1 MHGREYQDHGG
12 VAGPRGGAQ
21 PRDMRVLIPFALLL
35 AACSTPPSVVGW
47 VGSDVHLVDGTWIGT
62 ETPCAPGKD
71 GLECRVV
78 VEYALA
84 AVKDSKVTK
93 AALAALPST
102 FVLASGETRMGH
114 IGGGIDTGRA
124 VVLDFAD
131 GSRRV
136 LGFVCYLPY
145 AGDGG
150 GLVVSMVTCT
160 SNALDYWRDG
170 NAPPPYPPGT
180 KFG

>member
-1 MHGREYQDHGG
+1 
-12 VAGPRGGAQ
+12 
-21 PRDMRVLIPFALLL
+21 MRALIPLMLLL

-47 VGSDVHLVDGTWIGT
+47 LGSDVHLVDGVWIGT
-62 ETPCAPGKD
+62 ETPCAAGKD

-84 AVKDSKVTK
+84 TVRGSKVTK

-114 IGGGIDTGRA
+114 LGGGIDTGRA

-131 GSRRV
+131 GTRRV

-145 AGDGG
+145 AGDGS
-150 GLVVSMVTCT
+150 GLALSMVTCT
-160 SNALDYWRDG
+160 WNPLNDWRDG
-170 NAPPPYPPGT
+170 NVPPSYPPGT
-180 KFG
+180 EFS